1 MWRLTPDDRDRLGE
15 AVRSRLGGAG
25 LGRIDAMLDL
35 LAAVGRGVEP
45 DLPPGRRSA
54 CVWLPDLDTQPWLD
68 ARALPFL
75 EPIRQRWREIRAEY
89 DGLSSRRDLV
99 PYLAND
105 PAHRSWTAFFFVHD
119 GRWQEESAQQCPLT
133 HTLLR
138 ACPIG
143 PGDAMFSVLA
153 PRAQIEPHHGV
164 DNLTWTVHLGLDV
177 PHGATLVVGGDARA
191 WREGEWLV
199 FDDSYRHSARNDSD
213 ARRGILL
220 FDVWN
225 AGLTAVERDALGF
238 LLPEILRVQPHRAP
252 A

>member
-1 MWRLTPDDRDRLGE
+1 MWRLSPDDRERLGE
-15 AVRSRLGGAG
+15 ALRARLGSSG
-25 LGRIDAMLDL
+25 LVRIDDMLAL
-35 LAAVGRGVEP
+35 LVAVGRGVEP

-54 CVWLPDLDTQPWLD
+54 CVWLPGLETRPWLD
-68 ARALPFL
+68 AGSLPFL
-75 EPIRQRWREIRAEY
+75 EPIRERWREIRAEY
-89 DGLSSRRDLV
+89 DRVSSRRDLV
-99 PYLAND
+99 SYLPND
-105 PAHRSWTAFFFVHD
+105 PAHERWTAFFFVHD
-119 GRWQEESAQQCPLT
+119 GRWQEESARQCPVT
-133 HTLLR
+133 HALLR

-153 PRAQIEPHHGV
+153 PRAEIEPHHGV

-177 PHGATLVVGGDARA
+177 PDGAALLVDGEARA

-213 ARRGILL
+213 ARRAILL

-238 LLPEILRVQPHRAP
+238 LLPEIFRLQPRRGP